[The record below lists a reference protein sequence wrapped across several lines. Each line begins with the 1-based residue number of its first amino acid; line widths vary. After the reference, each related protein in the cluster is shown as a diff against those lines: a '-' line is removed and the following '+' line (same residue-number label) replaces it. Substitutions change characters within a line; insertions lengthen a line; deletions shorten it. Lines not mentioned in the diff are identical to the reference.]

1 MYLSGCNVSVGLWR
15 KEGEHKQQAPGETL
29 LSQKRFFAQRGEDM
43 DTGLALGKGKS
54 IPVF

>member
-1 MYLSGCNVSVGLWR
+1 MYLSGCNVSVGIWR
-15 KEGEHKQQAPGETL
+15 KEGEHKQQAPGEAL